1 MSGTVTVI
9 GGSAA
14 SVGTGQGCASY
25 LVSHGST
32 NLVLDAGPGT
42 LQELRKHTDFRTLDA
57 VVLSHLHVDH
67 MLDVIA
73 MRFSLA
79 YNPVKP
85 ERKTPLWL
93 PPGGKA
99 FFRKLAVIFAA
110 DGEPDDF
117 FGGVFDVEE
126 YDPDG
131 TIQVGGMT
139 LSFQP
144 TVHFIPCWSI
154 RVHTEDG
161 DLAYSAD
168 TGPAADL
175 GAFLEG
181 ARIVIVEATT
191 PEASRDAMPFE
202 KRGHLTATE
211 AATLAMEAGAET
223 LVLTHMFEENDPSVS
238 LGEAAKVFRG
248 KIVHARPGV
257 RVPW

>member
-1 MSGTVTVI
+1 MSGKVTVI

-32 NLVLDAGPGT
+32 RLVLDAGPGT
-42 LQELRKHTDFRTLDA
+42 LQELRKHVDFRKLDA
-57 VVLSHLHVDH
+57 VVISHLHVDH

-99 FFRKLAVIFAA
+99 FFQKLAETFAA
-110 DGEPDDF
+110 DGTPDDF
-117 FGGVFDVEE
+117 FTGVFEVEE

-131 TIQVGGMT
+131 TIQVGDVT

-144 TVHFIPCWSI
+144 TVHFIPCWAI
-154 RVHTEDG
+154 RVHTTDG
-161 DLAYSAD
+161 DLAYTAD

-175 GAFLEG
+175 GPFLEG
-181 ARIVIVEATT
+181 ARIVIAEAAT
-191 PEASRDAMPFE
+191 PEASKDAMPFE

-211 AATLAMEAGAET
+211 AANWAMEAGAET
-223 LVLTHMFEENDPSVS
+223 LVLTHMFEENDPAVS
-238 LGEAAKVFRG
+238 LREAGKVFGG
-248 KIVHARPGV
+248 KLVHARPGTHV
-257 RVPW
+257 SW